1 MAAAGATYG
10 WVHAFQDDPMFVT
23 GLWDT
28 TATYLKARNIS
39 QACVQRW
46 VPQRKLWRETPMCFA
61 TNFFVARRA
70 WFASETTHRLLAT
83 LTLTPNP

>member
-1 MAAAGATYG
+1 
-10 WVHAFQDDPMFVT
+10 MFVT
-23 GLWDT
+23 GLWET

-46 VPQRKLWRETPMCFA
+46 VPQRKMWRETPMCFA

-83 LTLTPNP
+83 LTLNPNP